1 MHIFGFFLLD
11 LFFVSSSSRGGS
23 DPLPMAMRNSRL
35 PRQKEV
41 FVFPDGYFWVFR
53 LNLLFVGSS

>member
-23 DPLPMAMRNSRL
+23 DPLPMAAHNSRL
-35 PRQKEV
+35 PRQK
-41 FVFPDGYFWVFR
+41 VFP